1 MPGLTVRK
9 IQNMRDIE
17 KVSRIKEIQR
27 QRMLLSSSIEVGIEV
42 TDTEESTISED
53 NLNINLQSFNET
65 VVSVMNTTV
74 TEFDAEIFEACG
86 FASRVYDS
94 SCALTPH
101 D

>member
-74 TEFDAEIFEACG
+74 TEFDAETFTVGLAPE
-86 FASRVYDS
+86 
-94 SCALTPH
+94 T
-101 D
+101 